1 MDRIVFH
8 WTAGR
13 HVANAGDRKHYH
25 ILIEGTGDLVRG
37 PSIAL
42 NASPV
47 RPGYAAHTLNCNGG
61 AIGVALCGMIGAQE
75 RPFDPGTEP
84 ITQAQWDKLAL
95 VIRDLCRF
103 YGIPV
108 SPRTVL
114 SHAEVQRTLG
124 IKQRAKW
131 DVARLPFD
139 LGTVGATDIG
149 DEMRAATLLASAKG
163 NPNVPTPGLVGVPQ
177 PNLGDFQ

>member
-1 MDRIVFH
+1 
-8 WTAGR
+8 
-13 HVANAGDRKHYH
+13 
-25 ILIEGTGDLVRG
+25 
-37 PSIAL
+37 
-42 NASPV
+42 
-47 RPGYAAHTLNCNGG
+47 
-61 AIGVALCGMIGAQE
+61 
-75 RPFDPGTEP
+75 
-84 ITQAQWDKLAL
+84 
-95 VIRDLCRF
+95 
-103 YGIPV
+103 
-108 SPRTVL
+108 
-114 SHAEVQRTLG
+114 VQRTLG